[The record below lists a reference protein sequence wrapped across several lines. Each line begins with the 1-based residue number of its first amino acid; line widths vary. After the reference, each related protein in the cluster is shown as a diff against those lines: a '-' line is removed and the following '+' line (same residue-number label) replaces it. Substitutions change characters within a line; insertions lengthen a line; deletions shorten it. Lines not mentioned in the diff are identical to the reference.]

1 MDAKEIKVIES
12 QLLCGLKDQV
22 LDAIEICREKGS
34 IKLLSAL
41 VKAYKDNND
50 KDIQQAVF
58 DLLCDL
64 RQIEVAE
71 PMVNLIENESDLNV
85 KQMLVTSCW
94 YSNVDYSGYLRAFID
109 LVMQSSF
116 ELAFEAFTVIENNEG
131 RVSRKSKDEL
141 IGFIAQNA
149 GKIYS
154 GNETLVDS
162 LQMII
167 ENYPE

>member
-1 MDAKEIKVIES
+1 MDTKEIKVIES
-12 QLLCGLKDQV
+12 QLLCGLKEQV
-22 LDAIEICREKGS
+22 LAAIGICREKGTIS
-34 IKLLSAL
+34 LLNAL
-41 VKAYKDNND
+41 IKAYKENND

-71 PMVNLIENESDLNV
+71 PMVSLIESETDLNV
-85 KQMLVTSCW
+85 RQMLVTSCW
-94 YSNVDYSGYLRAFID
+94 YSNVDYSGFLKTFIE

-131 RVSRKSKDEL
+131 RVSRKNKEEL
-141 IGFIAQNA
+141 FGFIAQNA
-149 GKIYS
+149 GKIYP

-162 LQMII
+162 LQIII

>member
-1 MDAKEIKVIES
+1 MDAKEIKLFES
-12 QLLCGLKDQV
+12 QLVSGLKDQV
-22 LDAIEICREKGS
+22 LSAVVICREKGS
-34 IKLLSAL
+34 VNLLGAI
-41 VKAYKDNND
+41 VKAYKQNND
-50 KDIQQAVF
+50 KEIQQAVF

-71 PMVNLIENESDLNV
+71 IMVNLIESETDINV

-94 YSNVDYSGYLRAFID
+94 YSNVDYSGYLKSFIN

-116 ELAFEAFTVIENNEG
+116 ELAFEAFTVVENNEG
-131 RVSRKSKDEL
+131 RVSRKHKDDL
-141 IGFIAQNA
+141 ISFIASNA
-149 GKIYS
+149 GKIYP